1 MVGGDYVGKTAIRF
15 QYTDKAKWEAYDPTI
30 EDAFRY
36 SNSMNE
42 RFSSNSWKY
51 FSDTKPLSMAL
62 LHYWVRI
69 ERWHFV
75 TKIVSNNNILDTAG
89 QKEYTALTEYNF
101 K

>member
-1 MVGGDYVGKTAIRF
+1 
-15 QYTDKAKWEAYDPTI
+15 
-30 EDAFRY
+30 
-36 SNSMNE
+36 
-42 RFSSNSWKY
+42 
-51 FSDTKPLSMAL
+51 MAL